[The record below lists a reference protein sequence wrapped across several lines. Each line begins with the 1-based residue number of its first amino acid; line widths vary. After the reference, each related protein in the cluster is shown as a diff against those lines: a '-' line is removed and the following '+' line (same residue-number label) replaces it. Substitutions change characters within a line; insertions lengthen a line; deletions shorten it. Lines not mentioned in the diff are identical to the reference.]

1 MKDLRQLL
9 QEAGAASDAI
19 GAEDAL
25 KLLGNDAVLFVDVRE
40 GHERAKGYI
49 PGSIHAPRGFLEFIA
64 HPDGPMHNPAFT
76 SGKRLVLYCGTGA
89 RSALAGKT
97 LHELGLG
104 NLTNLKGGI
113 QGWVGA
119 GGPLEGGSG

>member
-19 GAEDAL
+19 GTEDAL
-25 KLLGNDAVLFVDVRE
+25 KLLGNDEVVFVDVRE
-40 GHERAKGYI
+40 GHERAQGYI

-64 HPDGPMHNPAFT
+64 HPNGPMHNPAFT

-97 LHELGLG
+97 LHDLGLA
-104 NLTNLKGGI
+104 NLTNLTGGI
-113 QGWVGA
+113 KGWVGA
-119 GGPLEGGSG
+119 GGPLEGRGG